1 MYTLWWVIWDIYKIK
16 SVIKKATREK
26 RKISTKAR

>member
-16 SVIKKATREK
+16 SVIKKQAK
-26 RKISTKAR
+26 NNSTLFY